1 MMAPPWIEAVVRD
14 FGRAAGLGDFAL
26 NAQGVAALRFENGV
40 ALRFEFTGD
49 ELAIATTVPAPGDP
63 ASARRILAFSHPSAR
78 FGFKVRSGQLA
89 KSGAAVFA
97 VRLAAQD
104 VTLPAVNAVFGVLWH
119 IATEMGGAA

>member
-26 NAQGVAALRFENGV
+26 SAQGVAALRFENGV

-49 ELAIATTVPAPGDP
+49 ELAIAATAPAPNDP
-63 ASARRILAFSHPSAR
+63 ASARRILAFSHPSAK
-78 FGFKVRSGQLA
+78 FGFKIRSGLLA
-89 KSGAAVFA
+89 RSGAAVFA

-104 VTLPAVNAVFGVLWH
+104 VTMPAVNAAFEVLWR
-119 IATEMGGAA
+119 IASEMGGAA